1 MNATKRLSREMGR
14 LFKTPPKEK
23 RGLFPGALVFVG
35 EKRVEEPKIRIID
48 YDLDEI
54 HEWKEATVQECVRL
68 KETSKV
74 SWINVNG
81 LSNVEMI
88 KELGEAFGLHPLAL
102 EDLLNTGQRPKIEDY
117 EDYLFIVV
125 KMISYDE
132 KENIVDSEQVSMVL
146 GSNYV
151 ISFQEREGDC
161 FERVRDRIRNS
172 KGRIRKMGPD
182 YLAYSLLDSIIDN
195 YFEVMEGIGNWI
207 ERIDLEISSG
217 YMVNAPRII
226 NSMKK
231 QLLIVRKSLWPVRE
245 LINSM
250 VRSESPLIT
259 DPVVI
264 FIRDIYDHTVE
275 LIETMESFR
284 DVLSGLLDLHMSS
297 VSNRMNEVMKTLTI
311 IATIFIPLT
320 FIAGIYGMNFANMPE
335 LNWDWGY
342 YVVWIVMI
350 SLALLLVLYF
360 RRKHWI

>member
-1 MNATKRLSREMGR
+1 MNATKRLSREMNK
-14 LFKTPPKEK
+14 LFRTSSKAK
-23 RGLFPGALVFVG
+23 RGLPPGALVFVG
-35 EKRVEEPKIRIID
+35 EKREEEPKIRVID
-48 YDLDEI
+48 YDMAEI
-54 HEWKEATVQECVRL
+54 HEWKEVTVQECVHL
-68 KETSKV
+68 KETSTV
-74 SWINVNG
+74 SWINVDG
-81 LSNVEMI
+81 LSNVEII
-88 KELGEAFGLHPLAL
+88 KDLGEAFGLHPLVL
-102 EDLLNTGQRPKIEDY
+102 EDILQTGQRPKLEDY
-117 EDYLFIVV
+117 EDYLFIVM
-125 KMISYDE
+125 KMLSFDE
-132 KENIVDSEQVSMVL
+132 KENLVDSEQVSIIL

-151 ISFQEREGDC
+151 LSFQEKEGDC
-161 FERVRDRIRNS
+161 FELVRDRIKNS

-195 YFEVMEGIGNWI
+195 YFEVMESIGDWI
-207 ERIDLEISSG
+207 ESIDLEISSG
-217 YMVNAPRII
+217 FMEDAPKII

-231 QLLIVRKSLWPVRE
+231 QLLIIRRSLWPLRE

-250 VRSESPLIT
+250 TRSESPLIT
-259 DPVVI
+259 DPVAI

-275 LIETMESFR
+275 LIETMETFR
-284 DVLSGLLDLHMSS
+284 DVLSGLLDIHMSS

-342 YVVWIVMI
+342 YIVWVAMI

>member
-1 MNATKRLSREMGR
+1 MNATKRLSREMNK
-14 LFKTPPKEK
+14 LFRTSSKG
-23 RGLFPGALVFVG
+23 RGLPPGALVFVG
-35 EKRVEEPKIRIID
+35 EEREEEPKIRVID
-48 YDLDEI
+48 YDMVEI
-54 HEWKEATVQECVRL
+54 QEWKEATVQECVRL
-68 KETSKV
+68 KETSTI
-74 SWINVNG
+74 SWINVDG
-81 LSNVEMI
+81 LSNVDMI
-88 KELGEAFGLHPLAL
+88 KELGEAFGLHPLVL
-102 EDLLNTGQRPKIEDY
+102 EDILHTGQRPKIEDY
-117 EDYLFIVV
+117 EDYIFITV
-125 KMISYDE
+125 KMLSFDE
-132 KENIVDSEQVSMVL
+132 KENLVDSEQVSIVL

-151 ISFQEREGDC
+151 ISFQEKEGDC

-207 ERIDLEISSG
+207 ESIDLEISSG
-217 YMVNAPRII
+217 FMKDAPRII

-231 QLLIVRKSLWPVRE
+231 QLLIVRRSLWPLRE
-245 LINSM
+245 LINTM
-250 VRSESPLIT
+250 ARSENTLIT
-259 DPVVI
+259 DAVAI

-275 LIETMESFR
+275 LIETMETFR
-284 DVLSGLLDLHMSS
+284 DVLSGLLDIHMSS

-320 FIAGIYGMNFANMPE
+320 FIAGVYGMNFANMPE

-342 YVVWIVMI
+342 YMVWIVMI